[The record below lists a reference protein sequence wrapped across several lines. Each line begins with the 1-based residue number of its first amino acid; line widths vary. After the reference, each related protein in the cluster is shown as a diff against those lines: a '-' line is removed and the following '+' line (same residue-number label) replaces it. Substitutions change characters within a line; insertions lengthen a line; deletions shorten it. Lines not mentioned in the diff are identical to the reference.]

1 MERERVL
8 TCAGL
13 VPGDVVQAHVGAV
26 LQFIGCVTET
36 QAEHELFWAVD
47 SIGQRRLID
56 LGSYEVYRLY
66 PPYL

>member
-1 MERERVL
+1 MERERML

-13 VPGDVVQAHVGAV
+13 VPGDMIQAHVGTV
-26 LQFIGCVTET
+26 LQFTGCVTET
-36 QAEHELFWAVD
+36 QADGELFWAVD

-66 PPYL
+66 PPFL